1 MHCFFYL
8 SDANPG
14 APKRPRGAR
23 KRPRERASDHRT
35 CCQNLSRHRLWKAET
50 VLEPQS
56 VTCFLILPD
65 EFIDN
70 RIDHVAIT
78 KNCQN
83 GPRAARD
90 PIHSWSG
97 ALQFCVNVL
106 KHLLGV
112 VQPRLD
118 TYHLISLWSE
128 DPKGRTESA
137 EVEGAQQ
144 CKNLAVLKEIPSA
157 LRRQTVDSRLLTM
170 KWTYCW
176 FCGDEWKW
184 ISKSTAIVWHAPKPC
199 KSI

>member
-1 MHCFFYL
+1 MHCFSFL
-8 SDANPG
+8 SDVNPRAPKRPTRG
-14 APKRPRGAR
+14 APKRPRVR
-23 KRPRERASDHRT
+23 TSDHRT
-35 CCQNLSRHRLWKAET
+35 CGQKPVTIQA
-50 VLEPQS
+50 LES
-56 VTCFLILPD
+56 CTRFLILLVPD

-70 RIDHVAIT
+70 QIDNVAIA
-78 KNCQN
+78 KNCQK

-90 PIHSWSG
+90 PSHPWSG

-128 DPKGRTESA
+128 DPKGWTESA

-144 CKNLAVLKEIPSA
+144 CKNLAVLKEILSA

-176 FCGDEWKW
+176 FCGEEWKW